1 MKDDLF
7 NYLVATDQ
15 LDEFLGKKEKII
27 INKVKCVNCGD
38 ILESK
43 TVNDYKRCSC
53 GKIAID
59 GGHDYL
65 KRIGNEEDY
74 IELSEI
80 NE

>member
-7 NYLVATDQ
+7 NYLVATDT
-15 LDEFLGKKEKII
+15 LDDFLGKEPII
-27 INKVKCVNCGD
+27 ITNKVKCTNCGD
-38 ILESK
+38 IIESK
-43 TVNDYKRCSC
+43 SINDFKRCSC

-65 KRIGNEEDY
+65 KRIGEEQDY

-80 NE
+80 DK